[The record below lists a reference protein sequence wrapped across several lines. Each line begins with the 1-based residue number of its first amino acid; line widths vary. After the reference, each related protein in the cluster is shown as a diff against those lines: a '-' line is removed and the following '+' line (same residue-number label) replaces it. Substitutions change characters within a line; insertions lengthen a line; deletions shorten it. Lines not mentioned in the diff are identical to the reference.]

1 MNQGILLAR
10 ATTQHGEKLT
20 WLARWGYGARGAVYL
35 IVGFLA
41 LMAALGTGGQTTDTR
56 GALQQLLAQPA
67 GTFLLA
73 LVAVGLM
80 GYSLWRTVQAFA
92 DPDHHGTSAKGVA
105 IRAGLL
111 VSALVHVG
119 LAVFALSLIF
129 GWGTGGG
136 STQNWTAKLMSMPFG
151 KGLVAAVGIA
161 IIAAGLAHIVK
172 GWKADFEK
180 YLYLD
185 ADNRRWMT
193 PVSRI
198 GLIARGVTFLIIGGF
213 FIVAAW
219 QTDPSEARG
228 LDGALQTLQ
237 AQPYGTWLLAII
249 AAGLVAFGVYS
260 FVEAKYRRINIP

>member
-1 MNQGILLAR
+1 MDQGILLAR
-10 ATTQHGEKLT
+10 ATTHYHEKLE
-20 WLARWGYGARGAVYL
+20 WLARWGYGARGVVYL

-41 LMAALGTGGQTTDTR
+41 LMAAFGTGGQTTDTK

-67 GTFLLA
+67 GSFLLA
-73 LVAVGLM
+73 LVAVGLV
-80 GYSLWRTVQAFA
+80 GYSLWRAVQAIA
-92 DPDHHGTSAKGVA
+92 DPDHHGTSTKGFA

-111 VSALVHVG
+111 VSALVHLG

-136 STQNWTAKLMSMPFG
+136 STQNWTARLMSVPFG
-151 KGLVAAVGIA
+151 KGLVAAVGVA
-161 IIAAGLAHIVK
+161 IIAAGLAQIVK

-185 ADNRRWMT
+185 AGNRRWIN
-193 PVSRI
+193 PVSRA

-213 FIVAAW
+213 FITAAW

-228 LDGALQTLQ
+228 LDGALRTLQ
-237 AQPYGTWLLAII
+237 AQPYGTWLLAIV

-260 FVEAKYRRINIP
+260 FVEARYRRIDTR